1 MKTSELRVF
10 DSGEYLDSEEAIAA
24 YLEACAEDGSPADI
38 AGALGVVARAR
49 GMTQLARD
57 TGVARESL
65 YKALR
70 PEGNPSLDTLA
81 KIVGAFGLRL
91 AFVPKES
98 QAKGAVPRKGRAGPA
113 AKVQLLSADDLIADK
128 DIRIA
133 DEDGLVRK
141 NRTRAAKS
149 KSRKAARP
157 RTRRAA

>member
-1 MKTSELRVF
+1 MKTSELPVF
-10 DSGEYLDSEEAIAA
+10 DSAEYLDSEEAIAA
-24 YLEACAEDGSPADI
+24 YLEACAEDGNPADI

-91 AFVPKES
+91 AFVPKEN
-98 QAKGAVPRKGRAGPA
+98 QAKGAAPRKGRAGPA
-113 AKVQLLSADDLIADK
+113 KAQKLNAGDLIADK

-133 DEDGLVRK
+133 DEDGSARK

-149 KSRKAARP
+149 KSRKATRP
-157 RTRRAA
+157 RTRQAA